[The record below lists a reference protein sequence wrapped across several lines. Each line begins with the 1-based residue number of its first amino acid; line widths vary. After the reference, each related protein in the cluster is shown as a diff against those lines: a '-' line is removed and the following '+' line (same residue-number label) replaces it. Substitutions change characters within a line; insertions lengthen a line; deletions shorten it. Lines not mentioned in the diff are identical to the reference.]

1 MDKKNTMLL
10 TVIAVATLLVAVV
23 GATFAYFG
31 VTGGDSSATAAV
43 QGSVES
49 VGTVTLSATNADLE
63 LVVSD
68 ADMSYANRGKTYYA
82 ATNEKV
88 TVEAGGQA
96 PAAYT
101 IATATASDETE
112 TTYTCTYSLA
122 VTATNST
129 APSSNISTDEG
140 WVQFGGTML
149 TAPNKMTL
157 NAANGYNTTGSFD
170 INSGDT
176 KTLTFEAAI
185 KNVETESGVLAGA
198 NFDWT
203 FTFNN
208 FSCDV
213 KGA

>member
-31 VTGGDSSATAAV
+31 VTGGDDSATAAV
-43 QGSVES
+43 TGSVES
-49 VGTVTLSATNADLE
+49 VGTVLLSATNADLE

-68 ADMSYANRGKTYYA
+68 ADMSRANSGKTYYA

-96 PAAYT
+96 PTPNT
-101 IATATASDETE
+101 IATATASGES
-112 TTYTCTYSLA
+112 TYTCTYSLA
-122 VTATNST
+122 VTARNEN
-129 APSSNISTDEG
+129 APSTSITTDEG

-149 TAPNKMTL
+149 DNPNKMTL
-157 NAANGYNTTGSFD
+157 NAANAYSTTGSFD
-170 INSGDT
+170 INGGES

-185 KNVETESGVLAGA
+185 KNVETESGFLAGA